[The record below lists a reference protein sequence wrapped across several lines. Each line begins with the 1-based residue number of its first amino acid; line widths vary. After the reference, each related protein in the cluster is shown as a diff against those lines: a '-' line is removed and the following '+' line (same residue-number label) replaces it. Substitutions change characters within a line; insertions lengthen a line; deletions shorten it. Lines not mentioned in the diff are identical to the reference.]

1 MLRRSTA
8 FGHPFDDFFAFNG
21 HHPLM
26 TSSMNKNVLALV
38 LAASLPLL
46 AAAQAPVVQ
55 TVQKD
60 PEGVVSLNSS
70 ATVQVP
76 NDWITVQFSTTKEGT
91 DAGAVQAALKEAL
104 ATALAQARQV
114 AKPDGH
120 VEVQGGGFSL
130 QPRFNN
136 KGLVNGWTGTTS
148 LTVQGRDMATIA
160 ELAGRV
166 QSLTIGSLD
175 YSVSREAREKVEGE
189 AAAQAIARFRAKA
202 ADYAKAFGY
211 ANFVV
216 REANINFDNGQP
228 PPRPFRMKAAIAPGA
243 GEALPVEAGSG
254 NVTSSVNGSVQ
265 LK

>member
-1 MLRRSTA
+1 MIQ
-8 FGHPFDDFFAFNG
+8 
-21 HHPLM
+21 
-26 TSSMNKNVLALV
+26 SMNKKVLMFL
-38 LAASLPLL
+38 LAASLPML
-46 AAAQAPVVQ
+46 AAAQAPIVQ

-76 NDWITVQFSTTKEGT
+76 NDWITVQFSTSKEGI
-91 DAGAVQAALKEAL
+91 DANAVQAALKEAL
-104 ATALAQARQV
+104 GTALAQARQV

-136 KGLVNGWTGTTS
+136 KGVVNGWTGTTS
-148 LTVQGRDMATIA
+148 LTVQGRDMGTIA

-166 QSLTIGSLD
+166 QSLTVASLD
-175 YSVSREAREKVEGE
+175 YSVSREAREKVEGD

-202 ADYAKAFGY
+202 GDYAKAFGY
-211 ANFVV
+211 ASFVV
-216 REANINFDNGQP
+216 REANVNFDSGQP
-228 PPRPFRMKAAIAPGA
+228 PPRPFRAKIAMA
-243 GEALPVEAGSG
+243 SNASEALPVEAGSG
-254 NVTSSVNGSVQ
+254 TVTANVNGSVQ